1 MNERIILSKVS
12 VANFVI
18 NDKVKVGI
26 DRVEMR
32 GLLLVV
38 IKRKS

>member
-1 MNERIILSKVS
+1 MNRSILSKVS
-12 VANFVI
+12 EANFVI

-26 DRVEMR
+26 DRVEMS